1 MFCFDSIVKYSEID
15 EDRHMTLTAI
25 LDLLQ
30 DCCIFQSEELGVGLS
45 FLKEKQR
52 AWVLSSWQVK
62 IRRYPKLGEQLR
74 ACTWPYDFKNFMGY
88 RNFKI
93 EDETGEEIACANSV
107 WVFIDITNG
116 RPVRVPEEIK
126 AKYSFEEPYDMEC
139 LGRKIRTEEGMEP
152 KEPVRIGRF
161 HIDTNRH
168 VNNGK
173 YVMIA
178 EEYLPESFKVKELRA
193 EYKKA
198 AVLSDFLYPRVKVM
212 DRSAMVVLADAD
224 EKPYAVLELREDAI

>member
-1 MFCFDSIVKYSEID
+1 
-15 EDRHMTLTAI
+15 
-25 LDLLQ
+25 
-30 DCCIFQSEELGVGLS
+30 
-45 FLKEKQR
+45 
-52 AWVLSSWQVK
+52 
-62 IRRYPKLGEQLR
+62 
-74 ACTWPYDFKNFMGY
+74 MGY

-126 AKYSFEEPYDMEC
+126 EKYSFEEPYDMEC
-139 LGRKIRTEEGMEP
+139 LGRKIRTEEGMQP

-178 EEYLPESFKVKELRA
+178 EEYLPEGFKVKELRA

-224 EKPYAVLELREDAI
+224 EKPYAVIEFREDAI

>member
-1 MFCFDSIVKYSEID
+1 MYTFESRIRYSETD
-15 EDRHMTLTAI
+15 SEGKLTMASLI
-25 LDLLQ
+25 NYFQ
-30 DCCIFQSEELGVGLS
+30 DCSTFQSEDLGLGLDY
-45 FLKEKQR
+45 LKER
-52 AWVLSSWQVK
+52 HMVWVLSSWQVK

-224 EKPYAVLELREDAI
+224 EKPYAVLEFREDAI